1 MVTIRI
7 WLRSVSRV
15 GQPPRDSAPPPPV
28 SGVAASPVANR
39 RILASFR
46 HPGKALSVSR
56 RLSPGE
62 LLSGS
67 KTPPCTS
74 MLTVLHGEVLYFQ
87 PPAHQE
93 RKLLHP
99 TVRVTHLA
107 QKPLQ
112 MRHPIF
118 GQLPQPIEKKELIAS
133 RMTTPHTR
141 HRCVARVG
149 RFPSGEAAPPQ
160 TVNHPC
166 SPNRNQNLILLK
178 P

>member
-1 MVTIRI
+1 HHSLSEPNQPLRYFTLPQHCTLWTGGESALVTIRI

-93 RKLLHP
+93 RKL
-99 TVRVTHLA
+99 
-107 QKPLQ
+107 
-112 MRHPIF
+112 
-118 GQLPQPIEKKELIAS
+118 
-133 RMTTPHTR
+133 
-141 HRCVARVG
+141 
-149 RFPSGEAAPPQ
+149 
-160 TVNHPC
+160 
-166 SPNRNQNLILLK
+166 
-178 P
+178 